1 MTRGSLKIGTP
12 GRTLLCFGLAAAMGL
27 GGCDRREASGQR
39 GDVHNAAAS
48 TGGSPCPNGAAP
60 QLAPMLP
67 TSAGNSPDPS
77 AAASVD
83 CFAWQSFIALNWPT
97 GPSVA
102 AKDFGKPGDMNPT
115 TWETYHEAADV
126 FGGGSSAPS
135 PGGLKQLSRTSK
147 FGTIDLSDIFQAGS
161 GHHWLTSQRGD
172 ITHYEIRLN
181 EAEYKFI
188 TQPDFDLRTRAGQL
202 SCAKQVGKPDP
213 ETHPPSGHIGGMTLP
228 SGSFPGWID
237 TDCTGSQAVYS
248 GRDRV
253 GSMEIK
259 AAWIRLPDDHSLDY
273 RYKTAMARI
282 WDPGTKKSVTAT
294 VGLVGLHILRKTT
307 GAQQWLWATFE
318 QIDNSPDEG
327 GTNGWS
333 PPKLPTQGLRK
344 PSPGY
349 TYFNPN
355 CDPSK
360 NAYKCVHNAPPTP
373 CLLGSSKCD
382 PYDAPMQVTRLNPVD
397 DTANAVTAY
406 VWGLLAQQAP
416 NSVFNYYRLINV
428 QWPRKSVRLQAQ
440 SRLKLP
446 MGDPVPAG
454 ASGGKGQIVAN
465 TSLETFQQ
473 SSASCMDCHANY
485 ASIAT
490 PQLLQTGGN
499 GLRRITRESGAG
511 AYASDYSF
519 IFGAE
524 TKR

>member
-1 MTRGSLKIGTP
+1 MRGSSENNYFA
-12 GRTLLCFGLAAAMGL
+12 RASLCFALGAAMAL
-27 GGCDRREASGQR
+27 AGCDRTGPSGQQ
-39 GDVHNAAAS
+39 GDIHNASAS

-60 QLAPMLP
+60 QLAPTLP
-67 TSAGNSPDPS
+67 LSAGNS
-77 AAASVD
+77 AAAGAGASVD

-97 GPSVA
+97 APGA
-102 AKDFGKPGDMNPT
+102 TAKDFGKPRDPNPT
-115 TWETYHEAADV
+115 VWETYREAAEV
-126 FGGGSSAPS
+126 FGGKSSAPQA
-135 PGGLKQLSRTSK
+135 GGVKQLSRISK

-172 ITHYEIRLN
+172 VTHYEIRLN
-181 EAEYKFI
+181 DAEYKFI
-188 TQPDFDLRTRAGQL
+188 TQPNFDLRTRAGQL
-202 SCAKQVGKPDP
+202 ACASQVGKPDP

-228 SGSFPGWID
+228 SGSVFGWID
-237 TDCTGSQAVYS
+237 TDCTGSQATFS
-248 GRDRV
+248 GPDRV
-253 GSMEIK
+253 GSIEIK

-273 RYKTAMARI
+273 RYKTATARI
-282 WDPGTKKSVTAT
+282 WDPRTRKSVTAT

-333 PPKLPTQGLRK
+333 PPRLPTQGQRK

-349 TYFNPN
+349 TYFNPD

-373 CLLGSSKCD
+373 CLLGSTKCD

-397 DTANAVTAY
+397 DTANTVTGY
-406 VWGLLAQQAP
+406 VWGLLARQAP
-416 NSVFNYYRLINV
+416 SSVFNYYRLINV
-428 QWPRKSVRLQAQ
+428 QWPKKSVRLQAQ
-440 SRLKLP
+440 SRLPLP

-454 ASGGKGQIVAN
+454 AKGGKGQIVAN

-490 PQLLQTGGN
+490 PKLLQTGGN
-499 GLRRITRESGAG
+499 GLRLITRQSAG